1 MQATILLV
9 EDDQVLRAVLSELLE
24 SGGHSVMPCENGR
37 EAVRQLFLAQ
47 VDLVITDLS
56 MPEIDGYELIKI
68 LTFEWPDVRV
78 IAMSGFADDRAR
90 RLTEIYGVR
99 ALLQKPFSLDE
110 ILRVVE
116 SCQLPRG
123 KSHRAGGY

>member
-9 EDDQVLRAVLSELLE
+9 EDDQVLRTVLSELLE

-37 EAVRQLFLAQ
+37 EAVRQLFLAP
-47 VDLVITDLS
+47 VHLVITDLS
-56 MPEIDGYELIKI
+56 MPEIDGFELIKI
-68 LTFEWPDVRV
+68 LTFEWPDVRI
-78 IAMSGFADDRAR
+78 IAMSGFADARAR
-90 RLTEIYGVR
+90 RLTEIYGVE

-123 KSHRAGGY
+123 KGHRAGCY

>member
-1 MQATILLV
+1 
-9 EDDQVLRAVLSELLE
+9 
-24 SGGHSVMPCENGR
+24 
-37 EAVRQLFLAQ
+37 
-47 VDLVITDLS
+47 
-56 MPEIDGYELIKI
+56 MPEIDGFELIKI

-78 IAMSGFADDRAR
+78 IAMSGFADDRVR
-90 RLTEIYGVR
+90 RLTEIYGVQ

-123 KSHRAGGY
+123 KSHRAGG

>member
-9 EDDQVLRAVLSELLE
+9 EDDQVLRTVLSELLE
-24 SGGHSVMPCENGR
+24 SRGHSVVPSENGR
-37 EAVRQLFLAQ
+37 EAVRQLFLAP
-47 VDLVITDLS
+47 VDLVITDLW
-56 MPEIDGYELIKI
+56 MPEIDGFELIKI

-78 IAMSGFADDRAR
+78 IAMSGFADDRVR
-90 RLTEIYGVR
+90 RLTEIYGVQ

-123 KSHRAGGY
+123 KSYQAGSY